1 MINSRN
7 ILERREIMNTKPFS
21 FSIVLIVVSAI
32 LSYGCAGINTY
43 GKLRATQG
51 KGEITIEDLIKNWQ
65 AYDIYY
71 AGYYPSRP
79 SAVIFDLKEDGRKLV
94 YDEWVPVT
102 DQKTLVNLVNW
113 MDSNPFS
120 YPQAYRILGPDDQS
134 YGFIIS
140 TWNHVLMK
148 KIDETTMYV
157 YDLPYPP
164 DTEERYKDIE

>member
-1 MINSRN
+1 MNAKSFVN
-7 ILERREIMNTKPFS
+7 IIA
-21 FSIVLIVVSAI
+21 LIVVFAI

-43 GKLRATQG
+43 GKLRTTHG

-71 AGYYPSRP
+71 AGYYPTRP
-79 SAVIFDLKEDGRKLV
+79 SAVIFGLKEDGRKLV

-120 YPQAYRILGPDDQS
+120 YPQTYRILGPDDQS
-134 YGFIIS
+134 YGFVYS
-140 TWNHVLMK
+140 TWNHMLMK
-148 KIDETTMYV
+148 KIDEKTMHV
-157 YDLPYPP
+157 FNLPYPP
-164 DTEERYKDIE
+164 DTNERFRGSE